1 MNKKFLSWVFYDK
14 TQRCKHFFRIMKLTT
29 VCSFALA
36 FSLYA
41 GNSNSQNIKVT
52 VKQNN
57 AELRDVLNTIEKQT
71 DYLFVYDKYVDVNRK
86 VSVNSKKR
94 PLEEVLGEL
103 FGETGIKYTVDGAYI
118 VLSPNSKSENS
129 IALISQQDRQIT
141 GIVKD
146 ATGEPVIG
154 ANVVEKGTTNGTITD
169 VEGRFSLSVAPN
181 ATLIISYI
189 GYVSSEISVKGQ
201 TSVVVTLK
209 EDSETLDEVV
219 VVAYGTQKRSNLTGS
234 VDVVSSKELANRP
247 VTNTSSMLQG
257 KASSITFSTPSGGN
271 TPGKTPTIQIRGQ
284 AALNES
290 TPPLVVIDGIPS
302 SMDDFNALNPNDV
315 ESISVLK
322 DAAASAVY
330 GARAPYGVLMV
341 TTKMGRRNEKP
352 SITYSGN
359 YGVVTPINM
368 PRMADSYTFGLL
380 KNQSKVNAKMPV
392 AFTNDQLDLILDNI
406 QNPGKYT
413 LSDLVSDEGNTW
425 GWGNQSYCNN
435 DFIDIWLRSS
445 FRHQHDLSVR
455 GGNDKTSYSVS
466 TGYVYQPGI
475 LNFVEDIDNY
485 SRFNINGGVETDVTS
500 WLKLTYR
507 SRYSYETTK
516 DPNFEYGQGRS
527 RAYEFAYG
535 AWPVTPV
542 KNPDGV
548 YNEGTRIATGI
559 GGGHQTTVYHRL
571 DNILALD
578 FNLAKG
584 WTAHVDGT
592 WRMNFKDYQSLKMP
606 VYGLRPSGDKFLM
619 GGTESSLAKHTGMTR
634 YWTIQGYTAYEHQIK
649 KHNIRIQLG
658 AQAEENTYR
667 ELSGTAKDLF
677 VPDMDAVSI
686 AQGIRTFDDKINDW
700 ATAGFFGRINY
711 NFDERYFIELNGRYD
726 GSGRYSKGSQWGF
739 FPSAFAA
746 WNMSNESFWE
756 GLKDVINFAKL
767 KTSYGTLG
775 NQGNSAG
782 YLHIPTMEV
791 ASESKWIFNGSR
803 LPYVKTPGILNMS
816 RTWEKITTLDVG
828 LEMRA
833 LDSRLS
839 AELGYFNRRSW
850 DIIGPPTPKAAV
862 LGTSAPSI
870 NNAEFVTNGFEMQ
883 LSWRDQI
890 NEQWDYGVSL
900 NLADGRSKVTKYN
913 SASNSFGQNSDGSE
927 KWYEGKVFGEIW
939 GYKVD
944 RFLTKDD
951 FDENGKLLVDQS
963 KIHANWY
970 PGDVKYED
978 LNGDGEITPGNST
991 VEEPGDLRV
1000 IGNSTPRFRYG
1011 INLSTGYEF
1020 EKAGRL
1026 DLSLFFEGVAKRDLF
1041 MNGSFF
1047 FWGTGVG
1054 NSFASSVYDNK
1065 WHMDFYRDGTTDSR
1079 LLEYMGENINSY
1091 FPRPYDNAEGN
1102 KNFQTNTK
1110 YLLNGAYLRLKN
1122 LQLAYTLPK
1131 HLISKA
1137 GITNCRVYFSG
1148 ENMFVLSALPSYID
1162 PEAVGGGRMYPQQ
1175 AVYSFGVNVSF

>member
-129 IALISQQDRQIT
+129 IALISQQNRQIT

-201 TSVVVTLK
+201 TSVAVTLK